1 MSATIA
7 SNAFIASAGRIVGGV
22 FALFTT
28 IFTTRALGT
37 TGFGEYSTAVAFLY
51 IFNAVADFGLYSYLV
66 REISR
71 TKSDERSI
79 VGHVITLRMAFLV
92 VLLVAGIFIGQM
104 LPYPEVVKRGM
115 VFAALS
121 YFFLSSSQVLMGL
134 FQRYLFIWKAAV
146 AEVVSRSIQVA
157 FVCFLF
163 FSGETKIE
171 AFLGILALA
180 SFVNFLAVIF
190 FARQHTTF
198 TFGVSWSAWKTI
210 AKESFPIALS
220 LIFTLIYFRL
230 DTVLLSLFKSAHEV
244 GIYNISYKLLEN
256 IIFYPAMFVGLLM
269 PALSRE
275 AEKQSERFA
284 ELLQKGSKTLFA
296 VAVPMVFGGAILA
309 RPIIEIVGGTAFHE
323 AQQPF
328 VVLLVATAFIFFGTI
343 AGAAVIALNK
353 QKQALPIY
361 FCAMVFNVLVNLVF
375 IPQYGYM
382 ATALTTLA
390 TEIIVTV
397 GLCGVVGV
405 RKILP
410 HPTFAIKVFLAG
422 AIMATPLLLL
432 FNSLYGSI
440 GLVFLVPAMV
450 GGPIV
455 FFTALVALGGFSR
468 EDFDFLFGRI
478 H

>member
-28 IFTTRALGT
+28 IFITRSLGT
-37 TGFGEYSTAVAFLY
+37 SGFGEYSTAVAFLY
-51 IFNAVADFGLYSYLV
+51 IFNAIADFGLYSYLV

-71 TKSDERSI
+71 TKNDERSI
-79 VGHVITLRMAFLV
+79 VGHTITLRMAFLV
-92 VLLVAGIFIGQM
+92 VLLSAGILIGQV
-104 LPYPEVVKRGM
+104 LPYPEAVKRGM
-115 VFAALS
+115 VFAAVS

-134 FQRYLFIWKAAV
+134 FQRYLVIWKAAA
-146 AEVVSRSIQVA
+146 AEVISRGVQLA

-163 FSGETKIE
+163 LSDEIKIE
-171 AFLGILALA
+171 AFLGVLAVA
-180 SFVNFLAVIF
+180 SFVNFCVVIF

-198 TFGVSWSAWKTI
+198 TFGVSWSAWKAI

-275 AEKQSERFA
+275 AENHSEKFA

-296 VAVPMVFGGAILA
+296 VAVPMVFGGVILT
-309 RPIIEIVGGTAFHE
+309 RPIIEMVGGTAFRE

-328 VVLLVATAFIFFGTI
+328 VVLLLATACIFFGTI

-353 QKQALPIY
+353 QKQAIPIY

-382 ATALTTLA
+382 ATAITTLI
-390 TEIIVTV
+390 TEVIVTA
-397 GLCGVVGV
+397 GLCGIVGA

-410 HPTFAIKVFLAG
+410 NPAFAAKVFLAG
-422 AIMATPLLLL
+422 GVMVTPLFLF
-432 FNSLYGSI
+432 FNSFYDSI
-440 GLVFLVPAMV
+440 GLVSLIPAIV

-455 FFTALVALGGFSR
+455 FFAALVAVGGFSR
-468 EDFDFLFGRI
+468 EDFNFLFGRI